1 MQKQRTIAPFTIAI
15 TLSFLISGPNVVA
28 EERVIQQESISFEK
42 CLKVITTS
50 EQKLSIAPDIT
61 TASNKKKV
69 AVFSLI
75 DGTLTIK
82 CDGEEGEVIVSI
94 NTN

>member
-1 MQKQRTIAPFTIAI
+1 M
-15 TLSFLISGPNVVA
+15 A

-75 DGTLTIK
+75 DGTLTIT
-82 CDGEEGEVIVSI
+82 CDGEEGKVRVSI
-94 NTN
+94 KTN